1 MSDQTFGVVCLI
13 ALVLIAIALIVPIGL
28 ICTTSSTD
36 PSQINTDPIESPM
49 NTAPDLVR
57 DDNKIQG
64 VNYEQ
69 SN

>member
-1 MSDQTFGVVCLI
+1 MSDQAFGIVCLI
-13 ALVLIAIALIVPIGL
+13 ALVLIAIALIVPIGM
-28 ICTTSSTD
+28 ICTTSTD
-36 PSQINTDPIESPM
+36 PSWIDTDPIESPM

-57 DDNKIQG
+57 DDNKKQG